1 MQRPG
6 ALCRTATSLA
16 AALFGLTVGILSTS
30 VTAGANGSITVEVI
44 VDGEDRSGGS
54 FSVVV
59 LPADY
64 PQPVVTEEVEKFRY
78 KTERGRV
85 RVEGVEPGRYLVAIV
100 LANSLMKEKPSASVE
115 VVAPDWVRNSS
126 GVTSGF
132 WPAFEVEV
140 SAGKPDA
147 SVKFV
152 RVGYEPLPEGFRIP
166 STGGGENPPGQIAPP
181 DTGDGGLR

>member
-1 MQRPG
+1 MSASHHPTDIHLRQHR
-6 ALCRTATSLA
+6 AKKRNKLRARIA
-16 AALFGLTVGILSTS
+16 AA
-30 VTAGANGSITVEVI
+30 
-44 VDGEDRSGGS
+44 
-54 FSVVV
+54 
-59 LPADY
+59 PA
-64 PQPVVTEEVEKFRY
+64 T
-78 KTERGRV
+78 GRAALEAKV
-85 RVEGVEPGRYLVAIV
+85 QRTYSPFH
-100 LANSLMKEKPSASVE
+100 SLMKEKPSASVE